1 MSTNLIDNDNDN
13 NIEKF
18 SLPGYTGDNINS
30 KDTSFSSLNID
41 ESNLYNSTFSD
52 LLGND
57 TFITKQNH
65 EFDNK
70 MDTINDYYY
79 NKNPGSASG
88 CKDEC
93 AKVSACSS
101 YTYNNNDKLCN
112 IFNTIPKKFKKNDGV
127 VSGYNTSNK
136 SYNIENLDKN
146 KITNLQNRIGSMY
159 LQKKFDVINTDKN
172 KNINKCIKSYITR
185 SKVTMKLTVQTGSS
199 YFDGSTKL
207 VQTYLSL
214 DGTKV
219 SDTTNINNNFRRG
232 RRSTINVNYNMIDDK
247 FNNICFTVTNDG
259 IRIRHIDLY
268 LTVSGHT
275 VSILSMPCYGTWIRG
290 KTYCFKLPKNKI
302 IDLNNVE
309 FGTNIISTFKGQ
321 GSEMIDKTYKP
332 SDTKKLDNILDKSTW
347 SISVD
352 MSVQKNYGGW
362 RNVFLHGN
370 NNGERA
376 PALWIWG
383 GDPWKYHFRIRTRRW
398 NGWNDGVDFYIPS
411 QFRSYNKKLNIKIS
425 YSPYTHWYTNGST
438 HRACSKWWYGAQW
451 SWQKDSW
458 HCSKYYDALNWYSRQ
473 SFRIKISV
481 NGINCANKSFDY
493 PFYRLRNRNL
503 TIKYQ
508 SNKSGY
514 TVDNITFKY
523 ESPLAHLNTNVN
535 PIVSNKVQSYTAGSE
550 CIYHNINNPKRIVTQ
565 NIKLLSS
572 KDIDKYT
579 GQPPNNQQIKNQTE
593 TNKIIEEDKN
603 SFENESNN
611 VIVGSDDS
619 YLNTVN
625 EINNSPDDNDNGND
639 NFNAL
644 NEAVGEPKETFE
656 NKKLIIINNTYK
668 TKQYL
673 ILLCILLLLI
683 IMYYNFY

>member
-13 NIEKF
+13 NIENF
-18 SLPGYTGDNINS
+18 SLPGYTGDNINNKS
-30 KDTSFSSLNID
+30 TSFSSLNID
-41 ESNLYNSTFSD
+41 ESNLYNSTFSG

-65 EFDNK
+65 SFDNK

-79 NKNPGSASG
+79 NKKPGSASG
-88 CKDEC
+88 CKDQC

-101 YTYNNNDKLCN
+101 YTYNNSDKLCN

-136 SYNIENLDKN
+136 SFAIDDLDKN

-159 LQKKFDVINTDKN
+159 LQKRFNVINTDEN
-172 KNINKCIKSYITR
+172 KNINKSVKSYITR
-185 SKVTMKLTVQTGSS
+185 SKVTMKLTVQTGSGRW
-199 YFDGSTKL
+199 DGSRKL

-232 RRSTINVNYNMIDDK
+232 SKSTINVNYNMIDDK

-259 IRIRHIDLY
+259 IRILHIDLY

-275 VSILSMPCYGTWIRG
+275 VSILSMPCSGNWIIG

-309 FGTNIISTFKGQ
+309 FGSNIISTFKGQ

-332 SDTKKLDNILDKSTW
+332 SDTTKIDTILDKSNW

-370 NNGERA
+370 NNYERA
-376 PALWIWG
+376 PALWIWPG
-383 GDPWKYHFRIRTRRW
+383 NPWRFHFRIRTGRS
-398 NGWNDGVDFYIPS
+398 WNDGVDFYIPS

-425 YSPYTHWYTNGST
+425 YSTYTYW
-438 HRACSKWWYGAQW
+438 W
-451 SWQKDSW
+451 SWRESECYAWDYFFGI
-458 HCSKYYDALNWYSRQ
+458 KYACLKKHNVTKWRSRP
-473 SFRIKISV
+473 SFKIKISV
-481 NGINCANKSFDY
+481 NGVECANKGFEY
-493 PFYRLRNRNL
+493 PFYPLRNRNL

-508 SNKSGY
+508 YNKSGY

-579 GQPPNNQQIKNQTE
+579 GQPPNNQQIKNQIE
-593 TNKIIEEDKN
+593 TNKRIEEDKN
-603 SFENESNN
+603 TFENESNN

-625 EINNSPDDNDNGND
+625 EINNSQDDEPIDGND